1 MENIQTTK
9 RLPKIGIPRAL
20 LYYTYADLWIKFF
33 ENIGAEVIL
42 SPETNKEIA
51 KVGINNSIDEACYSS
66 KIFIGHVEYLLDKCD
81 LIFIPR
87 IENSGIREEYC
98 TRIFGLYDLA
108 INTFPQAKILHA
120 EVNYLFRKKE
130 ADAFVDIGQQLGLS
144 AEESSEAYQKASAYA
159 DAVKEEQIR
168 KQEEMLDQAEGLKV
182 LMVSHNYNSFD
193 AVIGKDIISYFE
205 DHDIKVAFA
214 DYINTKEAKLKAKK
228 AYSSRINWRVSL
240 EMIGGIQKY
249 KDRVD
254 GLVLIST
261 FPCGPDSLFSEFIIR
276 TVKDKPILSLVL
288 DEHDA
293 GAGVQTRLESFTDI
307 IVASKSAQN
316 QTVKEPVQ

>member
-1 MENIQTTK
+1 MKSTLT
-9 RLPKIGIPRAL
+9 IGIPRAL
-20 LYYTYADLWIKFF
+20 LYYTYADLWLNFF
-33 ENIGAEVIL
+33 KNIGVQTVL

-51 KVGINNSIDEACYSS
+51 KVGINSSIDEACYSS

-81 LIFIPR
+81 MVFIPR

-108 INTFPQAKILHA
+108 VNTFPQAKILHA
-120 EVNYLFRKKE
+120 EVNYLYRKRE
-130 ADAFVDIGQQLGLS
+130 IDAFIQIGEQLGVSTEESTLAYQQAADLAQAIQEERILQQEKMLAS
-144 AEESSEAYQKASAYA
+144 AEN
-159 DAVKEEQIR
+159 
-168 KQEEMLDQAEGLKV
+168 AEDFKI
-182 LMVSHNYNSFD
+182 LMVAHNYNSFD

-205 DHDIKVAFA
+205 ENNIKVAFA
-214 DYINTKEAKLKAKK
+214 DYIKTKEAKLKAKK

-249 KDRVD
+249 KDYVD

-293 GAGVQTRLESFTDI
+293 GAGVQTRLESFIDI
-307 IVASKSAQN
+307 ITAAKTVEEAQL
-316 QTVKEPVQ
+316 